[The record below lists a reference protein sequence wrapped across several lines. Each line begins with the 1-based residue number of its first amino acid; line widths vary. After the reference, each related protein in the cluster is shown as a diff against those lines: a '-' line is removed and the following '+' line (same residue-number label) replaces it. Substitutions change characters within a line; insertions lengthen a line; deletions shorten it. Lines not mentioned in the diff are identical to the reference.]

1 MKGRSV
7 TYEVVLIVI
16 ISQEDKGPSER
27 MFPVLRGIEM
37 VVLKRGCPQMEGRR

>member
-16 ISQEDKGPSER
+16 ISQEDKGGPSEG
-27 MFPVLRGIEM
+27 MFQYWE
-37 VVLKRGCPQMEGRR
+37 E